1 MIILLNTNKS
11 NFAERNFS
19 DWEYETGERELER
32 LFSEVCYDNPI
43 DNQRAYSDFC
53 DDLGFDPYYHYPYER
68 VERAFSVYCDIIDSF
83 YYGIEERI
91 FNAHER
97 NAKKQA
103 GNALNSAKNIEKK
116 IEGIKRQL
124 KMQKISPEEFIK
136 GYEQGTLPKELK
148 NSVDN
153 LKSQKYGNLTFD
165 TIKEH
170 FLSGG
175 SSETA
180 RQAVSEAQQ
189 GLKQAAANEAFKV
202 LESKNMLPK
211 LSDSTK
217 SFRAGNNVVVVT
229 GNTEGE
235 RQLNAVKVK
244 NAQEAYEVQKAAQEA
259 NGRNRRGS
267 RGARQFIPEYADKHG
282 KRNLTLDD
290 LLKKA
295 KKDGRISATVA
306 KKVGATD
313 KEIDIAGQL
322 DNRTEKRSSKPAEQK
337 KRVEKILKKA
347 TKEDVKKATAAVNAS
362 MADEAK
368 KQAAGQFGRV
378 DPVNPQVKEPK
389 APRNYRIVTPEPE
402 PKAPTAPTTTK
413 FQTSAP
419 KPQTNPTRRT
429 PSGGGGGGRP
439 ASTAANVAKGE
450 AEGWFK
456 RNRRKLGLAA
466 AALGTLGGGYA
477 AYQHYKDRD

>member
-1 MIILLNTNKS
+1 MIILLNTDKPS
-11 NFAERNFS
+11 FAERNFS
-19 DWEYETGERELER
+19 DWKYETGERELER

-43 DNQRAYSDFC
+43 DSQRAYSDFC

-202 LESKNMLPK
+202 LEEKNMLPK

-244 NAQEAYEVQKAAQEA
+244 NAQEAYGVQKAAQEA
-259 NGRNRRGS
+259 NGRNRRS
-267 RGARQFIPEYADKHG
+267 TRGARQYNPKYAEQYG
-282 KRNLTLDD
+282 KYGKGVKTLDD
-290 LLKKA
+290 LLKKS
-295 KKDGRISATVA
+295 KVRVA

-322 DNRTEKRSSKPAEQK
+322 DNRTEKRSSNVVKQK
-337 KRVEKILKKA
+337 NEVKKIIKEATPEEVKEATARVE
-347 TKEDVKKATAAVNAS
+347 AS

>member
-1 MIILLNTNKS
+1 MIILLNTDKPS
-11 NFAERNFS
+11 FAERNFS

-68 VERAFSVYCDIIDSF
+68 VERAFSAYCDIIDSF
-83 YYGIEERI
+83 YYGIEERM
-91 FNAHER
+91 FNAHKR
-97 NAKKQA
+97 NARNQA
-103 GNALNSAKNIEKK
+103 GAALTSAKNIEKK
-116 IEGIKRQL
+116 LDGIKRQL

-180 RQAVSEAQQ
+180 QKAVSEAQQ
-189 GLKQAAANEAFKV
+189 GVRQAAATEAFKV
-202 LESKNMLPK
+202 LEKKNMLSK
-211 LSDSTK
+211 LSDSTA
-217 SFRAGNNVVVVT
+217 SFRAGNNVVVLT
-229 GNTEGE
+229 GDTEGK
-235 RQLNAVKVK
+235 RYLDAVKVK
-244 NAQEAYEVQKAAQEA
+244 NDQEAHEVQKAAQKA
-259 NGRNRRGS
+259 NGRYRRGS
-267 RGARQFIPEYADKHG
+267 RGARQFIPKYAEQHG
-282 KRNLTLDD
+282 KGVKTLDD

-295 KKDGRISATVA
+295 KADGRISATVA
-306 KKVGATD
+306 KKVTATD
-313 KEIDIAGQL
+313 KEMDIAGQL
-322 DNRTEKRSSKPAEQK
+322 NKKTSKSSSNPVEHEKAVK
-337 KRVEKILKKA
+337 KILKKA
-347 TKEDVKKATAAVNAS
+347 TPEEVKKATARVEDS

-378 DPVNPQVKEPK
+378 DPVTPQVKEPS
-389 APRNYRIVTPEPE
+389 NYRIVTPEE

-429 PSGGGGGGRP
+429 PSGGGGGGGRS
-439 ASTAANVAKGE
+439 ASTAASVAKGE

>member
-1 MIILLNTNKS
+1 MIILLNTDKPS
-11 NFAERNFS
+11 FAERNFS
-19 DWEYETGERELER
+19 DWEYETRERELER

-43 DNQRAYSDFC
+43 DSQRAYSDFC

-136 GYEQGTLPKELK
+136 GYEQGTLSKELK

-189 GLKQAAANEAFKV
+189 GLKQAAASEAFKV

-244 NAQEAYEVQKAAQEA
+244 NAQEAYGVQKAAQEA
-259 NGRNRRGS
+259 NGRNRRS
-267 RGARQFIPEYADKHG
+267 TRGARQYNPKYAEQYG
-282 KRNLTLDD
+282 KYGKGVKTLDD
-290 LLKKA
+290 LLKKS
-295 KKDGRISATVA
+295 KVRVA

-322 DNRTEKRSSKPAEQK
+322 DNRTEKRSSNVVKQK
-337 KRVEKILKKA
+337 NEVKKIIKEA
-347 TKEDVKKATAAVNAS
+347 TPEEVKKATARVEAS

>member
-1 MIILLNTNKS
+1 MIILLNTNKPS
-11 NFAERNFS
+11 FAERNFS

-68 VERAFSVYCDIIDSF
+68 VERAFSAYCDIIDGF

-91 FNAHER
+91 FNAHDR

-103 GNALNSAKNIEKK
+103 GNALNSAKNIERKLS
-116 IEGIKRQL
+116 GIKKQL

-136 GYEQGTLPKELK
+136 GYEQGTLSQELK
-148 NSVDN
+148 NSIDK

-180 RQAVSEAQQ
+180 QKAVSEAQQ
-189 GLKQAAANEAFKV
+189 GVKQAAANEAFKV
-202 LESKNMLPK
+202 LEDKNMLPK
-211 LSDSTK
+211 LSDSTR
-217 SFRAGNNVVVVT
+217 SFRAGNNVVVLT
-229 GNTEGE
+229 GDTKGN
-235 RQLNAVKVK
+235 RYLNAVKVK
-244 NAQEAYEVQKAAQEA
+244 DAQEANEVQKAAQKA
-259 NGRNRRGS
+259 NGRYRRS
-267 RGARQFIPEYADKHG
+267 TRGARQYIPKYAEQYG
-282 KRNLTLDD
+282 KGVKTLDD
-290 LLKKA
+290 LLKGA
-295 KKDGRISATVA
+295 KKEGRIRTTVA
-306 KKVGATD
+306 KKVAATD
-313 KEIDIAGQL
+313 KEIDIAGQI
-322 DNRTEKRSSKPAEQK
+322 NNKTSKSSNNVVKQK
-337 KRVEKILKKA
+337 QQVDSILKSA
-347 TKEDVKKATAAVNAS
+347 TPEEVKKATARVEES

-378 DPVNPQVKEPK
+378 DPVTPQVKEPK
-389 APRNYRIVTPEPE
+389 APRNYRIVTPEE
-402 PKAPTAPTTTK
+402 PKAPTASTTTK
-413 FQTSAP
+413 FQTTTP

-429 PSGGGGGGRP
+429 PSGGGGGGRS